1 MRRGRERE
9 ERRKVK
15 RAKAEE
21 KKEKRKRE
29 RNVEREDLE
38 ERRYMVEEIMRKILG
53 RIVGIIGL
61 EERKEE
67 AGRWVIILELEEI
80 ADKEE
85 ILEKRVMIGHRTPVW
100 SGDG

>member
-1 MRRGRERE
+1 M
-9 ERRKVK
+9 K

-85 ILEKRVMIGHRTPVW
+85 ILEKRVMIGHRTLVW